1 MSRISIEQIRKEA
14 EELGWVLI
22 SNTYKNLNTEIEF
35 VCPEGHQV
43 ITTYAIWRAQH
54 SCPICD
60 NPKLDLST
68 KVIPKKK
75 GITRILS
82 LDQATHDTGW
92 AIFDGN
98 NVIKFGVVNLGT
110 GELDMRI
117 NKLKIWLANMVEIWK
132 PDKVVMEDIQLQEKK
147 QDRNWE
153 NDTGNN
159 VMNVNTFKTL
169 AQLQKRP
176 ILLCV
181 L

>member
-68 KVIPKKK
+68 KVMPKKNSIELTDDS
-75 GITRILS
+75 GAEVI
-82 LDQATHDTGW
+82 
-92 AIFDGN
+92 DGR
-98 NVIKFGVVNLGT
+98 GVEVT
-110 GELDMRI
+110 
-117 NKLKIWLANMVEIWK
+117 
-132 PDKVVMEDIQLQEKK
+132 P
-147 QDRNWE
+147 
-153 NDTGNN
+153 
-159 VMNVNTFKTL
+159 
-169 AQLQKRP
+169 
-176 ILLCV
+176 
-181 L
+181 